1 MEVGQGGAGGWGQGG
16 GWGRLELW
24 AGEGEGGGAIGRV
37 RGLGQILWPW
47 GHCRDFGFD
56 SELGRDKIRRST
68 YVLAC
73 LQCRGQ
79 GVSLRGLSG
88 AQCCFCHSACPC
100 PPPGLAAAPASAP
113 DHPVTSCPGHSLW
126 QEKAVFFLHMVLERR
141 DLFSLLP
148 LLSVTLS
155 PPPSLISLKQ
165 GKLSELFPPRGPWPS
180 DCASRAAAVNREEV
194 SVPILQV
201 EIKRLREREDMTQSL
216 A

>member
-1 MEVGQGGAGGWGQGG
+1 MVEVGQGGAGGWGQGG

-24 AGEGEGGGAIGRV
+24 AGEGEEGGAIGRV

-126 QEKAVFFLHMVLERR
+126 QEKAVFFFAHGFGEEGSFLSAALAQCDTVTSP
-141 DLFSLLP
+141 FSH
-148 LLSVTLS
+148 LS
-155 PPPSLISLKQ
+155 KAR
-165 GKLSELFPPRGPWPS
+165 K
-180 DCASRAAAVNREEV
+180 AV
-194 SVPILQV
+194 
-201 EIKRLREREDMTQSL
+201 
-216 A
+216 